1 MVTRNHELAFGE
13 YYHVYNRGVDKRTI
27 FEVSSDYKRF
37 VESLYLANLDTPTN
51 VRDIKQTKDSVFEF
65 EHDEKLVAIGAYCLM
80 PNHFHVLLTPLQD
93 GGVSKFMNKLATS
106 YTMYFNKKYNRSG
119 SLFQG
124 PYKSSHA
131 DSDEYLKYLYAY
143 IHLNPVK
150 LIQSNWKETG
160 VYDEG
165 SAYDHAVSYQFSS
178 LYDYCGSNREEVKV
192 LNQSKFPIYFQ
203 SPAAHQAELFS
214 WLTYAE

>member
-1 MVTRNHELAFGE
+1 MVTRNHELATGE
-13 YYHVYNRGVDKRTI
+13 FYHVYNRGVDKRRI
-27 FEVSSDYKRF
+27 FEVASDYKRF
-37 VESLYLANLDTPTN
+37 VESLYLANLDTRTN
-51 VRDIKQTKDSVFEF
+51 VRDIKQTKDSVFEY
-65 EHDEKLVAIGAYCLM
+65 EHEEKLVAIGAYCLM
-80 PNHFHVLLTPLQD
+80 PNHFHILLTPLQD

-160 VYDEG
+160 VYDVG

-178 LYDYCGSNREEVKV
+178 LCDYCGSKREEEKI

-203 SPAAHQAELFS
+203 SHSAHKAELFS
-214 WLTYAE
+214 WLEYVE